1 MVEMDI
7 SILEEKAKALNRK
20 GTGTLESD
28 VITIKRQIAQAK
40 ILRQTEETEIMK
52 EMTEIQ
58 DMAKRAKENA
68 HVRVLGVVYN
78 GVIFSSEGTAKVQT
92 EAMKD
97 VVFVNQSNQV
107 VCMSPEEWGK
117 E

>member
-1 MVEMDI
+1 M
-7 SILEEKAKALNRK
+7 
-20 GTGTLESD
+20 
-28 VITIKRQIAQAK
+28 
-40 ILRQTEETEIMK
+40 RQTEDAEIMK